1 MPHNRTLLNVL
12 LLIVVVSSALSV
24 VTSQHKARK
33 LYVGLQKEKDDA
45 QKIEVEWGQLQL
57 EQSTLATLARIE
69 KIATQ
74 RLQMQLPKN
83 EQVQYIRLDTNDRL
97 EK

>member
-1 MPHNRTLLNVL
+1 MLRSGVALNVL
-12 LLIVVVSSALSV
+12 LLIAVVLSALSV

-33 LYVGLQKEKDDA
+33 LYVDLQQEKDSA

-57 EQSTLATLARIE
+57 EQSTLVTLARIE

-74 RLQMQLPKN
+74 RLQMQHPKDG
-83 EQVQYIRLDTNDRL
+83 QVRYIRLDTKNDPSR
-97 EK
+97 